1 MTNPPEEDPM
11 TVQIVR
17 FTAEPTDVPD
27 VEAAIEAMVA
37 AIHRERPAGTRFTS
51 WKLADGVTFLNVLE
65 LAEGVEN
72 PMPGIAECRAYQQ
85 MLAHWVAEPPSPQPV
100 SVVGT
105 YA

>member
-1 MTNPPEEDPM
+1 MS
-11 TVQIVR
+11 VQIVR
-17 FTAEPTDVPD
+17 FTADTTDVPD
-27 VEAAIEAMVA
+27 IEHAIEAMVA
-37 AIHRERPAGTRFTS
+37 AIHRVRPSGTRFTS

-72 PMPGIAECRAYQQ
+72 PLPGIPECRAFQQ
-85 MLAHWVAEPPSPQPV
+85 QLPRWATEPPSPQPV

>member
-1 MTNPPEEDPM
+1 M

-27 VEAAIEAMVA
+27 VEAAIARMVA
-37 AIHRERPAGTRFTS
+37 AIHRERPPGTRFTS

-65 LAEGVEN
+65 LAEGAEN
-72 PMPGIAECRAYQQ
+72 PLPGIPECRAYQQ
-85 MLAHWVAEPPSPQPV
+85 QIAQWVAEPPRPQPV
-100 SVVGT
+100 TVVAG